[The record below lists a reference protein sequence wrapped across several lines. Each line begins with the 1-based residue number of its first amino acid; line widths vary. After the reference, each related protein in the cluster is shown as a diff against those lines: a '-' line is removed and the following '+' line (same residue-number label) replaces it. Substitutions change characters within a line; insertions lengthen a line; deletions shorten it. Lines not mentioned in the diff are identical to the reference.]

1 MTTSATRQPW
11 ARFYNPRAAALASPD
26 PMPLSV
32 LLDWAASTFGAR
44 PCSSFA
50 EESFSYAEVAAFV
63 EDLAAGFAAAGIGA
77 GDRVGF
83 LAPAHP
89 SFTVFTFALWHVGAI
104 GVGLNPLYSVR
115 RLTDQAND
123 AGLKAIFTLDDAAL
137 LGKAAQ
143 IRRASA
149 VKPTLIAT
157 SARSGDPH
165 APASVGNGEGTLT
178 TAAIM
183 AGAGRVARATVDPLT
198 QPAVL
203 QYTGGTTGAP
213 KAAVLTHANL
223 SVNVVQMHSWFPEL
237 RPGAESVLAAA
248 PVTHVSGVG
257 PIQNFMVNIAGE
269 MAWMPRFDAD
279 AALDT
284 IEQRRITLLLAPP
297 TMFTALLHAAETRGK
312 FDWSSLRN
320 AQCGAAP
327 VSAEL
332 KKRFRDATG
341 LTITTLY
348 GMTET
353 SPAAIYSSPTPHHE
367 RATGIP
373 LPFTEVEV
381 RSTSDPSIRMA
392 TGEPGEICIRGPQV
406 MPHYWQRPDATA
418 QAFVDGFFR
427 SGDIGTMDADG
438 AVTVFDRLKDVII
451 ASGYNVYPAD
461 VESAVLKHPAVRE
474 AAVIGVPCAYR
485 GETVKAIVSM
495 RDAAGL
501 TIENLRLFLA
511 DLLSPMEIPKLLEIV
526 DEIPRNE
533 NLKISRLALR
543 EREARRREG

>member
-1 MTTSATRQPW
+1 MTTTLTRRPW
-11 ARFYNPRAAALASPD
+11 TRFYNPRAAALRE
-26 PMPLSV
+26 PLPTALSG
-32 LLDWAASTFGAR
+32 LLDSAAAKFGER
-44 PCSSFA
+44 ICCSFG
-50 EESFSYAEVAAFV
+50 EESFSYAEVAVFV
-63 EDLAAGFAAAGIGA
+63 EDLAAGFAGLGIGA

-104 GVGLNPLYSVR
+104 GVGLNPLYSVA
-115 RLTDQAND
+115 RLADQSND
-123 AGLKAIFTLDDAAL
+123 AGLSAIFTLDDEAL
-137 LGKAAQ
+137 LAKATR
-143 IRRASA
+143 IRAAAETA
-149 VKPTLIAT
+149 VPLIVT

-165 APASVGNGEGTLT
+165 APADVGNTDGAIA
-178 TAAIM
+178 TARLM
-183 AGAGRVARATVDPLT
+183 TGAGRVPRARFAPLT

-237 RPGAESVLAAA
+237 RPGEESVLAAA

-257 PIQNFMVNIAGE
+257 PIQNFMVNLAGE
-269 MAWMPRFDAD
+269 MAWMPRFDPQ
-279 AALDT
+279 AALD
-284 IEQRRITLLLAPP
+284 IIKARQITLMLAPP
-297 TMFTALLHAAETRGK
+297 TMFTALLHAAEARGG

-353 SPAAIYSSPTPHHE
+353 SPAAVYTSPADQHE
-367 RATGIP
+367 GTTGIP

-381 RSTSDPSIRMA
+381 RSTRDPSMQVA
-392 TGEPGEICIRGPQV
+392 PGEPGEICIRGPQV
-406 MPHYWQRPDATA
+406 MPHYWQRPEATA

-438 AVTVFDRLKDVII
+438 AITVFDRLKDMII

-474 AAVIGVPCAYR
+474 VAVIGVPCPYR
-485 GETVKAIVSM
+485 GETVKAIVSL
-495 RDAAGL
+495 RDGDAEL
-501 TIENLRLFLA
+501 TLDDLRVFLG
-511 DLLSPMEIPKLLEIV
+511 DLLSPIEVPKLLEIV

-543 EREARRREG
+543 EREAERS